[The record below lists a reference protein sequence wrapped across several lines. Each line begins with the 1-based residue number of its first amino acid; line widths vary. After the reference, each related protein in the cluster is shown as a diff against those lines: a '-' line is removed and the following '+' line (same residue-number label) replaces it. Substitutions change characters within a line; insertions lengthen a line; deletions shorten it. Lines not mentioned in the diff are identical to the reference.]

1 MPVNY
6 PIESVANALRLLSS
20 FKDRS
25 AVGVSEAG
33 RELGVA
39 RSTAHRLLAML
50 QEHGYLAQDQTT
62 RAYYPGPELIEL
74 GSAVGTGDDLKNAG
88 RRYLETLVSTF
99 GETAHMCVLRARDVY
114 FIDGIESSK
123 PLRAGSRIGAV
134 LPAHATSGGKA
145 LLATIDEKA
154 LLQLL
159 ASEKLPVETP
169 RTIPSRNALLKEL
182 RAVRAAG
189 FAVNSGESESDLM
202 AFGCAVIGRGG
213 AARGAITISGPERR
227 MRALDRERVVG
238 ALRAAC
244 SATGSHLR

>member
-20 FKDRS
+20 FKERS
-25 AVGVSEAG
+25 AVGVSEAA

-50 QEHGYLAQDQTT
+50 HEHGFVAQDEAT
-62 RAYYPGPELIEL
+62 RTYYPGPELLEL
-74 GSAVGTGDDLKNAG
+74 GSVVGIGDDLKNAG

-114 FIDGIESSK
+114 FIDGVESSK
-123 PLRAGSRIGAV
+123 PLRAGSRVGAV
-134 LPAHATSGGKA
+134 IPAHATSGGKA
-145 LLATIDEKA
+145 LLATFDEKA

-159 ASEKLPVETP
+159 ATEKLPAETP
-169 RTIPSRNALLKEL
+169 RTIHSRSALLKEL

-189 FAVNSGESESDLM
+189 FAVNSGESENDLM